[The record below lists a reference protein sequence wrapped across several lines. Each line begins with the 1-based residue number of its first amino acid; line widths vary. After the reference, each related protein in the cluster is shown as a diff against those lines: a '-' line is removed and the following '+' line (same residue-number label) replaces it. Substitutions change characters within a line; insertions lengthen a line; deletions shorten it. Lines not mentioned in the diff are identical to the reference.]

1 MVNKRP
7 QKSEKI
13 VNIYLPLR
21 QIQEIAAGREAAVV
35 LPEKSVG
42 RKIHGAE
49 KIHGGERIDSL
60 MSAKARQCHRTAST
74 TRRESTARRIA
85 RTLGDLSRNH
95 LPPPLNRALS
105 QFRQQL
111 SRATKPRDPHSGE
124 MSVRIGPLS
133 PSGFA
138 LPLQEPAAVDATPLP
153 QAR

>member
-7 QKSEKI
+7 QRSEKT
-13 VNIYLPLR
+13 VNIYQPLR
-21 QIQEIAAGREAAVV
+21 QIQEIAAGRKAAVV
-35 LPEKSVG
+35 LPEKSMG
-42 RKIHGAE
+42 RKIHGPE
-49 KIHGGERIDSL
+49 NPWRERIDSL
-60 MSAKARQCHRTAST
+60 MSAKARQCQRTASA

-85 RTLGDLSRNH
+85 RTLGNLPGNQ

-138 LPLQEPAAVDATPLP
+138 LPLQGPAAVYATPLP
-153 QAR
+153 RAR